1 MDEQLGFSSSGKGAL
16 LPKPMADA
24 RTLPKRTNRRTMIRQ
39 DSIKRRPNKKAESES
54 SASVSSSNSE
64 PPENESQTE
73 AQHRENMALF
83 DQIVAD
89 SEEDEPELKA
99 INRPTLRKASSM
111 RSLSSSPETLETE
124 TSTLD
129 SSSPKPYDPR
139 PVQPL
144 DKRPTLRRRESRRK
158 REKIRRHNSL
168 NDLVRQESLR
178 GLDNRESPPEKTTPM
193 YKSSHPISL
202 LELMRRT
209 SEIKFSNKSC
219 LKKKNKDRP
228 SSPKTVKFATNS
240 YNDKV
245 WITIKQV
252 RRLRRKSRLA
262 GILWWTDREINDI
275 RAELVDLADATAPS
289 YGEQLR
295 HAYEACSEHSSS
307 TISGDPIVLLETK
320 PLPSSSTT
328 TQDRAL
334 PCYEDDDYELELQ
347 LEDIARFAAARGLEA
362 VVNPVLEDFKEVHRN
377 AVLNTQ
383 RIVRKNGAKKV
394 LDNFD
399 WEMIRGQSLENSRPC
414 RLLAA
419 KLAEFDRRQAKQ
431 ALKARNDAAPRVP
444 GRSSSRGRGGQ

>member
-228 SSPKTVKFATNS
+228 SSPKTVKFAIQRANIFVLVFSMDDEKSILEVENYYNDILELKRESNDYHNNRIPIVVVGNKSEGDVERKFNLEQFIYKIEQEWQCRYIEVSAKYGLNIAKLKSIIIEETRLS
-240 YNDKV
+240 YNV
-245 WITIKQV
+245 P
-252 RRLRRKSRLA
+252 
-262 GILWWTDREINDI
+262 
-275 RAELVDLADATAPS
+275 LVPPT
-289 YGEQLR
+289 
-295 HAYEACSEHSSS
+295 
-307 TISGDPIVLLETK
+307 
-320 PLPSSSTT
+320 
-328 TQDRAL
+328 
-334 PCYEDDDYELELQ
+334 
-347 LEDIARFAAARGLEA
+347 
-362 VVNPVLEDFKEVHRN
+362 
-377 AVLNTQ
+377 
-383 RIVRKNGAKKV
+383 
-394 LDNFD
+394 
-399 WEMIRGQSLENSRPC
+399 
-414 RLLAA
+414 
-419 KLAEFDRRQAKQ
+419 
-431 ALKARNDAAPRVP
+431 
-444 GRSSSRGRGGQ
+444 SSRKKKNSIAGRFKLLMS